1 MASKK
6 QPKLEL
12 LLDYGWLVIISVIGI
27 KILSSFLDSSLKL
40 INVEDHVLIYLLHF
54 KAFYIFFINMVYL
67 G

>member
-6 QPKLEL
+6 QHKVEL

-27 KILSSFLDSSLKL
+27 KIFSSFLDSSLKL

-54 KAFYIFFINMVYL
+54 QSFLYLFY
-67 G
+67 